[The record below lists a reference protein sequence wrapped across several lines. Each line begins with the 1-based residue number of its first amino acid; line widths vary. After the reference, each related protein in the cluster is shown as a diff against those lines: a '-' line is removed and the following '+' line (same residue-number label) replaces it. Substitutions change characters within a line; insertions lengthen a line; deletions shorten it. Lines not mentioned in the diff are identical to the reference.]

1 MVKKKAAM
9 RPLAERKQMIDTQ
22 AEKLT
27 IEEQCKLIMLPRS
40 SYYYSNTGVSS
51 KDLEL
56 MRKMD
61 EMYLEDPTRG
71 TRRYSADVSAEGL
84 KLGRDHARTL
94 MLLMGIAAIYPK
106 PRTTV
111 IDKAKYKYPYL
122 LRNLPIVRSNQVW
135 EIDISYIPMRYGF
148 MYLVAIIDVRS
159 RFIVGWDISNTME
172 APWVVNAVKKAI
184 RKHGKPEII
193 NSDQGTQF
201 TSDVYIDYIKSL
213 ETVKISMD
221 GKGRATDNAFIERFF
236 RTIKHDRLYL
246 NPSRD
251 GHELFNECEDFINYY
266 NHRRS
271 HSSLGRIAPAKVY
284 KQAA

>member
-9 RPLAERKQMIDTQ
+9 RPLDDKKRLIDRRH
-22 AEKLT
+22 EKLT
-27 IEEQCKLIMLPRS
+27 IEEQCKLIELPRS
-40 SYYYSNTGVSS
+40 TFYYSKSGVSS
-51 KDLEL
+51 EDLEI

-61 EMYLEDPTRG
+61 EKYLEDPTRG
-71 TRRYSADVSAEGL
+71 TRRYSSELSAEGF
-84 KLGRDHARTL
+84 KLGRDRAKTL
-94 MLLMGIAAIYPK
+94 MILMGISAIYPK

-148 MYLVAIIDVRS
+148 MYLVAIIDVHS
-159 RFIVGWDISNTME
+159 RFIVGWDVSNTME
-172 APWVVNAVKKAI
+172 ASWVVKTIRKAI
-184 RKHGKPEII
+184 RVYGKPEII

-213 ETVKISMD
+213 ESVKISMD
-221 GKGRATDNAFIERFF
+221 GRGRATDNAFIERFF

-251 GHELFNECEDFINYY
+251 GHELFTECEDFINYY
-266 NHRRS
+266 NQRRS
-271 HSSLGRIAPAKVY
+271 HSSIGKVAPAKVY
-284 KQAA
+284 KQVA

>member
-1 MVKKKAAM
+1 MVKKKVTM
-9 RPLAERKQMIDTQ
+9 RPVAERRRMIDPKNSELSVE
-22 AEKLT
+22 A
-27 IEEQCKLIMLPRS
+27 QCKLIQLPRS
-40 SYYYSNTGVSS
+40 TFYYSNNGVSRR
-51 KDLEL
+51 DLEL

-71 TRRYSADVSAEGL
+71 TRRYSAELSAEGY
-84 KLGRDHARTL
+84 KLGRDHARSL
-94 MLLMGIAAIYPK
+94 MIIMGISAIYPK

-111 IDKAKYKYPYL
+111 IDKTKYKYPYL

-148 MYLVAIIDVRS
+148 MYLVAIIDVHS

-172 APWVVNAVKKAI
+172 AQWVVKAVKNAI
-184 RKHGKPEII
+184 SKHGKPEII

-201 TSDVYIDYIKSL
+201 TSEAYVEHIKSL

-236 RTIKHDRLYL
+236 RTIKYDRLYL

-251 GHELFNECEDFINYY
+251 GHELFTECEDFINYY
-266 NHRRS
+266 NQRRS
-271 HSSLGRIAPAKVY
+271 HSSIGRIAPAKVY
-284 KQAA
+284 KQVA

>member
-1 MVKKKAAM
+1 MVKKKAVM
-9 RPLAERKQMIDTQ
+9 RPAFERKQMIDSQ
-22 AEKLT
+22 GEKLT
-27 IEEQCKLIMLPRS
+27 IEEQCKLIELPRS
-40 SYYYSNTGVSS
+40 SYYYSKSGVSS
-51 KDLEL
+51 KDLAL

-61 EMYLEDPTRG
+61 ELYLEDPTRG
-71 TRRYSADVSAEGL
+71 TRRYSAELSAEGH

-122 LRNLPIVRSNQVW
+122 LRNLSIHRSNQVW

-148 MYLVAIIDVRS
+148 MYLVAIIDVHS

-172 APWVVNAVKKAI
+172 ASWVVKTIKNAI
-184 RKHGKPEII
+184 EKHGKPEII

-201 TSDVYIDYIKSL
+201 TSEIYVDYIKSL

-251 GHELFNECEDFINYY
+251 GHELFTECEDFINYY
-266 NHRRS
+266 NQRRS
-271 HSSLGRIAPAKVY
+271 HSSLGRVTPAKVY

>member
-1 MVKKKAAM
+1 MSSI
-9 RPLAERKQMIDTQ
+9 AERKQMIDVTGT
-22 AEKLT
+22 KLT
-27 IEEQCKLIMLPRS
+27 IEEQCALIKLPRS
-40 SYYYSNTGVSS
+40 TYYYSNNGVSS
-51 KDLEL
+51 ADLEI

-71 TRRYSADVSAEGL
+71 TRRYSAELSAQGY

-94 MLLMGIAAIYPK
+94 MILMGISAIYPK

-111 IDKAKYKYPYL
+111 IDKTKYKYPYL
-122 LRNLPIVRSNQVW
+122 LRNLSIERTNQVW

-148 MYLVAIIDVRS
+148 MYLVAIIDVHS

-172 APWVVNAVKKAI
+172 ASWVVKTIAKAVAQ
-184 RKHGKPEII
+184 RGKPEII

-201 TSDVYIDYIKSL
+201 TSEEYVEYIKSL
-213 ETVKISMD
+213 KTVKISMD

-246 NPSRD
+246 NPSSD
-251 GHELFNECEDFINYY
+251 GHELFSECEDFINYY

-271 HSSLGRIAPAKVY
+271 HSSIGKVAPGKVY
-284 KQAA
+284 SQAA

>member
-1 MVKKKAAM
+1 MVKKKATM
-9 RPLAERKQMIDTQ
+9 RPLSEKRKMIDTSG
-22 AEKLT
+22 EGLT
-27 IEEQCKLIMLPRS
+27 IEEQCNLIELPRS
-40 SYYYSNTGVSS
+40 TYYYSNTGVSS
-51 KDLEL
+51 RDLEL

-71 TRRYSADVSAEGL
+71 TRRYSAELSAEGYQI
-84 KLGRDHARTL
+84 GRDHTRTL
-94 MLLMGIAAIYPK
+94 MRLMGIAAIYPK

-122 LRNLPIVRSNQVW
+122 LRNLPIVRNNQVW

-148 MYLVAIIDVRS
+148 MYLVAIIDVHS

-172 APWVVNAVKKAI
+172 SSWVAKTVKKAI
-184 RKHGKPEII
+184 GQFGKPEII

-201 TSDVYIDYIKSL
+201 TSEVYIDYIKSM
-213 ETVKISMD
+213 ETIKISMD

-236 RTIKHDRLYL
+236 RTIKYDRLYL

-251 GHELFNECEDFINYY
+251 GHELFAECEDFINYY
-266 NHRRS
+266 NQRRS
-271 HSSLGRIAPAKVY
+271 HSSLGKVAPAKVY
-284 KQAA
+284 KRAA

>member
-1 MVKKKAAM
+1 MVEKKAVM
-9 RPLAERKQMIDTQ
+9 MPVSDRKKMIDRVG
-22 AEKLT
+22 ENLT
-27 IEEQCKLIMLPRS
+27 IEQQCVLIQLPRS
-40 SYYYSNTGVSS
+40 TFYYSGAGVSS
-51 KDLEL
+51 ADLSI

-61 EMYLEDPTRG
+61 EMDLEDPTRG
-71 TRRYSADVSAEGL
+71 TRRYSAELNDHGL
-84 KLGRDHARTL
+84 NLGRDRVRTL
-94 MLLMGIAAIYPK
+94 MMLMGISAIYPK

-111 IDKAKYKYPYL
+111 MDKTKYKFPYL

-148 MYLVAIIDVRS
+148 MYLIAIIDVQS
-159 RFIVGWDISNTME
+159 RFIVGRDISNTME
-172 APWVVNAVKKAI
+172 AAWVVKTIKQAI
-184 RKHGKPEII
+184 KKHGKPEII

-201 TSDVYIDYIKSL
+201 TSEVYIDYLKSL
-213 ETVKISMD
+213 KTVRISMD

-251 GHELFNECEDFINYY
+251 GHELFTECEDFINYY

-284 KQAA
+284 KKAA